1 MLKSIIDI
9 WRVKNRI
16 FVHDETL
23 KNIFGTNRL
32 DELCKSTAM
41 EIRVVLF
48 MEANIAQI
56 ANYDL
61 ISNICLL
68 KVAWEELEFALLWL
82 IDISLYLL

>member
-1 MLKSIIDI
+1 MLKSIIDV

-41 EIRVVLF
+41 EIRVIRF
-48 MEANIAQI
+48 IYGSQ
-56 ANYDL
+56 YCTD
-61 ISNICLL
+61 C
-68 KVAWEELEFALLWL
+68 ELWF
-82 IDISLYLL
+82 DF